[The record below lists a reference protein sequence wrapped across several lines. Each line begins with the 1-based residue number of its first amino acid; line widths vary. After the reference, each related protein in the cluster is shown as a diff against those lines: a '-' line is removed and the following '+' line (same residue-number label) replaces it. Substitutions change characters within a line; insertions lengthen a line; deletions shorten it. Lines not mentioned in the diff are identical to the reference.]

1 MRFHT
6 SDSTRALY
14 YTRNKYYS
22 IELKTAN
29 NDIVT
34 FPKRDFHGYQF
45 PKTIVQYALKYKPDN
60 LFAILIENTIKQIEN
75 KSYGVK

>member
-60 LFAILIENTIKQIEN
+60 LLSKNFVFIKQIEN